1 MVQTFEIDIAASVCP
16 PLTEQEI
23 QDAIVR
29 AVLEKE
35 RSHGMGAIRI
45 EVKQTFGTFAMGTAE
60 YGQLK

>member
-16 PLTEQEI
+16 PLTEQEV

-35 RSHGMGAIRI
+35 LSYGMGAVRI
-45 EVKQTFGTFAMGTAE
+45 EVKQTFGTFATGSAQ
-60 YGQLK
+60 YGRLK